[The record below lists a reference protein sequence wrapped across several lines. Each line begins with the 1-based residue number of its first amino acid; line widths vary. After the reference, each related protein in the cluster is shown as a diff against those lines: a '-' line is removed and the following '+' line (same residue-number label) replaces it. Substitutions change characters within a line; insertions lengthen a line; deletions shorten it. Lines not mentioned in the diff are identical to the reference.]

1 VERGLAVHTLAA
13 YRRDLLRYE
22 ATLAARGRTVI
33 GEVTTDDVAAFLAG
47 LREGDDDHSPLAAS
61 SAGRAVVA
69 VRGLHAFAA
78 AEGLASSDPASL
90 VHPPVSPRKLPRAIG
105 VPEVERLIAAA
116 GGGVGGDADGD
127 ALRPLRDRALLELL
141 YGTGAR
147 ISEAV
152 GLDVDDLGFLAVAAS
167 TARASAARA
176 SAGRASAAPAEPGL
190 AGLAL
195 DDPVL
200 AGPVLAGPQAP
211 PATVRLAGKGGK
223 DRVVPV
229 GRYAREALEAYLVRA
244 RPTLAA
250 AARRAS
256 ASPAVFLNARG
267 GRLTRQGAWGVL
279 KAAADRA
286 GLGGVSPHTL
296 RHSYATHLLDGGAD
310 VRVVQELLGHASVTT
325 TQIYTMVTV
334 DKLREVYSAAH
345 PRALG

>member
-1 VERGLAVHTLAA
+1 MTGAVSRYLDHLTVERGLAVHTLAA
-13 YRRDLLRYE
+13 YRRDLLRYQ
-22 ATLAARGRTVI
+22 AMLAARGRTVI

-47 LREGDDDHSPLAAS
+47 LREGDGDHAPLAAS

-78 AEGLASSDPASL
+78 AEGLAGSDPASL
-90 VHPPVSPRKLPRAIG
+90 VHPPASPRKLPRAIG
-105 VPEVERLIAAA
+105 IQEVERLIAAA
-116 GGGVGGDADGD
+116 GAGDDGD
-127 ALRPLRDRALLELL
+127 AARPLRDRALLELL

-152 GLDVDDLGFLAVAAS
+152 GLDVDDLGFLAADDTAGPAGPALAS
-167 TARASAARA
+167 T
-176 SAGRASAAPAEPGL
+176 
-190 AGLAL
+190 
-195 DDPVL
+195 
-200 AGPVLAGPQAP
+200 GPQAP
-211 PATVRLAGKGGK
+211 PATVRLAGKGGR

-244 RPTLAA
+244 RPALAA
-250 AARRAS
+250 AGRRVS

>member
-13 YRRDLLRYE
+13 YRRDLLRYQ

-90 VHPPVSPRKLPRAIG
+90 VHPPASPRKLPRAIA
-105 VPEVERLIAAA
+105 VPEVERLISAA
-116 GGGVGGDADGD
+116 GGGEDDD

-152 GLDVDDLGFLAVAAS
+152 GLDVDDLGFLAAEDSTVKASAAQASTVAAS
-167 TARASAARA
+167 AAQARA
-176 SAGRASAAPAEPGL
+176 GP
-190 AGLAL
+190 AGLA
-195 DDPVL
+195 
-200 AGPVLAGPQAP
+200 LAGPQAP

-250 AARRAS
+250 SSRRAS

-325 TQIYTMVTV
+325 TQIYTLVTV
-334 DKLREVYSAAH
+334 DKLREVYAAAH

>member
-1 VERGLAVHTLAA
+1 VPATVTGAVSRYLDHLTVERGLAVHTLAA
-13 YRRDLLRYE
+13 YRRDLLRYQ
-22 ATLAARGRTVI
+22 AMLAARGRTVI

-47 LREGDDDHSPLAAS
+47 LREGDGDHSPLAAS

-78 AEGLASSDPASL
+78 AEGLAGSDPASL

-105 VPEVERLIAAA
+105 VQDVERLIAAA
-116 GGGVGGDADGD
+116 GAGDDGD
-127 ALRPLRDRALLELL
+127 AARPLRDRALLELL

-152 GLDVDDLGFLAVAAS
+152 GLDVDDLGFLAADDTAGPAGPALAS
-167 TARASAARA
+167 T
-176 SAGRASAAPAEPGL
+176 GR
-190 AGLAL
+190 
-195 DDPVL
+195 
-200 AGPVLAGPQAP
+200 QAP
-211 PATVRLAGKGGK
+211 PATVRLAGKGGR

-229 GRYAREALEAYLVRA
+229 GRSAREALEAYLVRA
-244 RPTLAA
+244 RPALAA
-250 AARRAS
+250 AGRRAS

-286 GLGGVSPHTL
+286 GLDAVSPHTL

>member
-1 VERGLAVHTLAA
+1 MERGLAVHTLAA
-13 YRRDLLRYE
+13 YRRDLVRYQ
-22 ATLAARGRTVI
+22 ATLAARGRAVI

-47 LREGDDDHSPLAAS
+47 LRQGDDDHTPLAAS

-78 AEGLASSDPASL
+78 AEGLAGSDPASL
-90 VHPPVSPRKLPRAIG
+90 VHPPASPRKLPRAIG
-105 VPEVERLIAAA
+105 VAEVEWLIAAA
-116 GGGVGGDADGD
+116 GGGEDGD
-127 ALRPLRDRALLELL
+127 PQRALRDRALLELL

-152 GLDVDDLGFLAVAAS
+152 GLDVDDLGFLS
-167 TARASAARA
+167 AR
-176 SAGRASAAPAEPGL
+176 EI
-190 AGLAL
+190 
-195 DDPVL
+195 
-200 AGPVLAGPQAP
+200 AGPPP
-211 PATVRLAGKGGK
+211 PATVRLAGKGGR
-223 DRVVPV
+223 DRMVPV

-250 AARRAS
+250 GGRRAS

-279 KAAADRA
+279 KAAAERA